1 MVTTNIIIH
10 FTGCGY
16 YYTTE
21 NGVQLCKMYKKINNL
36 KKYAKLWQRR

>member
-1 MVTTNIIIH
+1 MKYPRIIIH

-21 NGVQLCKMYKKINNL
+21 QGKQLTKMYKTITRLRKYGKIN
-36 KKYAKLWQRR
+36 K